1 MSSTLPNR
9 RGGRTILFAI
19 VTLMGLYASAG
30 AQPAPVSAGPVD
42 AQLIDDLVAANR
54 ILADQGVLDGWGHV
68 SVRHPRDPNRYLL
81 SRSLVHGVSLGTAY
95 AVWTGIG
102 AAGTAL
108 IGIGCYGEPA
118 STMRLACLAML
129 IGGIIGLK
137 LFAPA

>member
-1 MSSTLPNR
+1 MSTPTLAW
-9 RGGRTILFAI
+9 IYL
-19 VTLMGLYASAG
+19 LLAG
-30 AQPAPVSAGPVD
+30 ACEIMATTLFRYTEGFTRAWPS
-42 AQLIDDLVAANR
+42 LICIA
-54 ILADQGVLDGWGHV
+54 IGVM
-68 SVRHPRDPNRYLL
+68 SFYLL

-108 IGIGCYGEPA
+108 IGIGYYGEPA